1 MTASEKK
8 KLDGLFEAISVIS
21 DGAYVFL
28 CDMKHDYSRW
38 SKKAVA
44 LFGLPGEYMDCAGEI
59 WGEHIHPDDREKFKR
74 NINDIFNG
82 NSGKHD
88 MQYRARDAKGNYI
101 VCTGKGVVIR
111 DENDEPEY
119 FGGIIRN
126 HGILNLV
133 DPVTGLRSLY
143 GFFDDIK
150 SMTFSS
156 ESAFITMVGLSSFSD
171 INAVYGYKFGNRVL
185 QCFTQKLKE
194 IYADR
199 GVVYRMDGIR
209 FGILS
214 REITPQ
220 EIEELYKELQD
231 AIKRDFTVDGEKVLL
246 SLNGGAIYVDAFDIE
261 PETYYSCL
269 RYAYDESK
277 RKKLG
282 ELVVFGDIISADNRH
297 TIERFNVIRSSVAD
311 DCKGFYLRY
320 QPIVDANTE
329 QISGVEALLRW
340 KNEKYGEVPP
350 NDFIGFLE
358 QDAVFPE
365 LGRWI
370 LEQAMTD
377 GNEFIKISP
386 ELVVNVNISYTQFE
400 YDGFVNDVLR
410 LLDETG
416 FPPENLC
423 LEITER
429 CRLLDA
435 EMLRDMVEILRSK
448 GIKVALDDFGT
459 GFSSLEVLRS
469 MTVDTIKIDRQFVK
483 DIENS
488 EADRNSVKFISDLAN
503 SFLADVCAEGVENT
517 EMLDCLKEFNVTSL
531 QGYYYSKPITS
542 DEMLD
547 MLDENNE

>member
-8 KLDGLFEAISVIS
+8 KLDGLFEAISVIAEGS
-21 DGAYVFL
+21 YVFL

-38 SKKAVA
+38 TKRAVN
-44 LFGLPGEYMDCAGEI
+44 LFGLPDEYMVGADKI
-59 WGEHIHPDDREKFKR
+59 WVEHIHPDDREKFTR
-74 NINDIFNG
+74 SINEIFSG
-82 NSGKHD
+82 NAGKHD

-126 HGILNLV
+126 HGILSFV

-143 GFFDDIK
+143 GFFDDVK

-156 ESAFITMVGLSSFSD
+156 EYAFITMVGLSSFSD

-185 QCFTQKLKE
+185 QCFSQKLKE
-194 IYADR
+194 IYGDR
-199 GVVYRMDGIR
+199 GIVYRMDGTR
-209 FGILS
+209 FCILS
-214 REITPQ
+214 RDISADEV
-220 EIEELYKELQD
+220 EEHYRELQNI
-231 AIKRDFTVDGEKVLL
+231 IKSDFTVDGEKLLL
-246 SLNGGAIYVDAFDIE
+246 SLNGGAIYVDSFDID

-277 RKKLG
+277 RKRLG
-282 ELVVFGDIISADNRH
+282 DLVLFGDIISADNRH
-297 TIERFNVIRSSVAD
+297 TIERFNAIRSSVAD
-311 DCKGFYLRY
+311 DCNGFYLRY

-370 LEQAMTD
+370 LKTAMID
-377 GNEFIKISP
+377 GNEFLKTAP

-400 YDGFVNDVLR
+400 HEGFVVDVLR
-410 LLDETG
+410 LLDDTG

-435 EMLRDMVEILRSK
+435 EMLRDMVDTLRSK

-488 EADRNSVKFISDLAN
+488 EVDRNSVKFISDLAN
-503 SFLADVCAEGVENT
+503 SFLADVCAEGVEST
-517 EMLDCLKEFNVTSL
+517 EMLDCLREFNVTSL

-547 MLDENNE
+547 MLDDNN